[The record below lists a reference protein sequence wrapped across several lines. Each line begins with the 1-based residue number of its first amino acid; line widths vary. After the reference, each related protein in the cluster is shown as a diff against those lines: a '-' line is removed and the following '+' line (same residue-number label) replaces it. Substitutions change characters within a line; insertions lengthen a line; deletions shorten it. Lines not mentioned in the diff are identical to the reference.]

1 MKEGSLFC
9 FVLFSD
15 PWNLDASDRV
25 LGVLDVFGQVLM
37 RRGAWAWFHDVWTC
51 SAKKFLNIE

>member
-15 PWNLDASDRV
+15 PPNLDASDH
-25 LGVLDVFGQVLM
+25 VLDVFGTLLT
-37 RRGAWAWFHDVWTC
+37 RRGALAWFHDVWTC
-51 SAKKFLNIE
+51 SAKSS